1 MVTSIQPSQQAYQ
14 TSDNQDTTQTAT
26 ELQIA
31 LAAFFA
37 ETCGYLH
44 EKGASYA
51 KDGKPFPAD
60 LVNLMKSLSS
70 LADNLKKYKFQLSDT
85 NSYLNITENN
95 LNGLI
100 QGKESPM
107 EEKEDFLGVFTFG
120 NGLFSLKT
128 PSWHNPYQD
137 EEHSM
142 LPNS

>member
-14 TSDNQDTTQTAT
+14 ASDNQDTTQTAT

-31 LAAFFA
+31 LTAFFA

-44 EKGASYA
+44 KKGASYA

-70 LADNLKKYKFQLSDT
+70 LADNLKKYKFQLSAT
-85 NSYLNITENN
+85 NSYLKNTEEDLNN
-95 LNGLI
+95 LI

-107 EEKEDFLGVFTFG
+107 REKEDFLGVLVFG

-128 PSWHNPYQD
+128 PSWNNPYRN
-137 EEHSM
+137 EENSM
-142 LPNS
+142 I